1 MLTNAAAIQVFGV
14 PNHLMASDLAPV
26 LGDFSEDTLRRLDRA
41 NLAVQVAGQQGIIAR
56 RLDYLKDPEFQECTN
71 PTRCSAGWDSDPV
84 VACRCASYM
93 QGRGRQLTRKGI
105 SMTMIILIRSALLA
119 ALIIGAGFASASAG
133 EDKAGK
139 DGADRRLAVSEHEA
153 AEIAAAEGVAEI
165 REIKVK
171 RGQWKIEGTDA
182 DGRKI
187 EILIDGDSG
196 EVVKAE
202 QH

>member
-1 MLTNAAAIQVFGV
+1 
-14 PNHLMASDLAPV
+14 
-26 LGDFSEDTLRRLDRA
+26 
-41 NLAVQVAGQQGIIAR
+41 
-56 RLDYLKDPEFQECTN
+56 
-71 PTRCSAGWDSDPV
+71 
-84 VACRCASYM
+84 
-93 QGRGRQLTRKGI
+93 
-105 SMTMIILIRSALLA
+105 MTMIILIRSALLA

>member
-1 MLTNAAAIQVFGV
+1 
-14 PNHLMASDLAPV
+14 
-26 LGDFSEDTLRRLDRA
+26 
-41 NLAVQVAGQQGIIAR
+41 
-56 RLDYLKDPEFQECTN
+56 
-71 PTRCSAGWDSDPV
+71 
-84 VACRCASYM
+84 
-93 QGRGRQLTRKGI
+93 
-105 SMTMIILIRSALLA
+105 MTMIILIRSALLA

-133 EDKAGK
+133 EDKVGK

-171 RGQWKIEGTDA
+171 RGQWKIEGADA

-196 EVVKAE
+196 EVVKVE
-202 QH
+202 TY